1 MRAVE
6 TTEHPTLG
14 EVMHGI
20 VFGAGIIVIGSL
32 VFRLFL

>member
-6 TTEHPTLG
+6 TIEHPTLG

-20 VFGAGIIVIGSL
+20 IFGAGMIVIGYL
-32 VFRLFL
+32 VFRFFL